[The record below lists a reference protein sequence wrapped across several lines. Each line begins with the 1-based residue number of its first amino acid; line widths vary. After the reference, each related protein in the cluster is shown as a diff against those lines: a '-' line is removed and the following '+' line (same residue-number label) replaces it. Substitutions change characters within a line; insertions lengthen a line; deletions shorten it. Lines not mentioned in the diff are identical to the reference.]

1 MAFLHDPRR
10 EPAINAPASV
20 LVLIA
25 LLLLAH
31 AARVFSPPATSNDI
45 LNVLALVPAAYTD
58 ARATLMDKLVPPL
71 GHMFAHASWLHV
83 GFNSVWLLAFGPAA
97 ARRYGAVGFYIFF
110 ALCGLAGAAG
120 FVFWNWGQYDGAIG
134 ASGAISGVMA
144 ASFRMLPRLG
154 EPRGDQPLAPLLS
167 PPILGFAVVW
177 LVLNVATAY
186 LKLGTFGTVETVAWE
201 AHMGGFLAGLLLAG
215 PFDRIFGT
223 ARA

>member
-10 EPAINAPASV
+10 EPAINAPASI

-25 LLLLAH
+25 LLLAAH
-31 AARVFSPPATSNDI
+31 AVRVFSPPATSDAI
-45 LNVLALVPAAYTD
+45 LNLLALVPAAYTD
-58 ARATLMDKLVPPL
+58 PHATLLDKIVPPL
-71 GHMFAHASWLHV
+71 GHMFAHANWMHV
-83 GFNSVWLLAFGPAA
+83 GFNSIWLLAFGPAA
-97 ARRYGAVGFYIFF
+97 ARRYGVLGFYIFF

-120 FVFWNWGQYDGAIG
+120 FVFWNWGQYVGAIG

-144 ASFRMLPRLG
+144 ASFRMLPRIG
-154 EPRGDQPLAPLLS
+154 QPRGPLAPLLS

-177 LVLNVATAY
+177 LVLNVVTAY
-186 LKLGTFGTVETVAWE
+186 LQLGTFGTVEAVAWQ

-215 PFDRIFGT
+215 PFDRIFGA